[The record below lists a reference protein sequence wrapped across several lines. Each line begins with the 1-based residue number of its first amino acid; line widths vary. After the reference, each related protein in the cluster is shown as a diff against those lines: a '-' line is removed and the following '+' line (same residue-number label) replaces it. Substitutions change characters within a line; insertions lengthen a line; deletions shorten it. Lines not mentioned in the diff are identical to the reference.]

1 MNRYFNRNR
10 DDIEI
15 KVDHPL
21 NSLANFGG
29 TITVDQDF
37 DIKNYLNSIE
47 GGDLS
52 VNKKQK
58 KDNVLNS
65 TSQFT
70 TFNSNAYPKN
80 TIYNGYLMTFNN
92 VPSTKA
98 KFKKSGA
105 SFSSDLT
112 KKKYLNTTTSSY
124 LEHKYNNKNNYITN
138 TNNNFLSTKNTSKL
152 LYKRNKNLINK
163 TAIQSNENFNV
174 FKAIKEIKKSAQL
187 PKIYNMK
194 KNSNK
199 KLFITNNNQEN
210 KKAPLAYSKEYVDIV
225 FDSKRLINYYN
236 FRKGLDLDPPENL
249 VSFSSKKK
257 EISVNNVLIDLLH
270 NETER
275 LSVKEKIFKARNE
288 KNKNALNN
296 NIKDFEDFTD
306 EQKQV
311 CKSIENCYD
320 KLLRENNILLNE
332 LIKYKSINKSYA
344 DDIQKVLEQIEN
356 LRVYALFVHQSLEK
370 DISRFEKSIFPDYR
384 SEKLVDY
391 NKKIETIRNFVIN
404 NYSIFWEPRYAKE
417 LEEDLEYLKNPD
429 LLLQKLH
436 EIEGNIMRLLEF
448 KDNLIKESE
457 EEEKKH
463 EIILG
468 ELKSRYEDAKID
480 YKKNSKKLKF
490 ELSQI
495 DNLKKKEVD
504 HNSEFIELIGI
515 LFLNIVEVFGKND
528 KYKNNY
534 KSILNGKIDKDNI
547 SICLKEGR
555 RLLRENEDLLNNTL
569 LAIKSYQ
576 EKDERFFNQVMDE
589 TKQKNKAQKHL
600 MYKKNKMDM
609 QFENE
614 VKFIHKTNKIKIL
627 SRKTEA
633 PYHSPQKKVKKVI
646 NLGQIKRLEDEELLK
661 YQ

>member
-210 KKAPLAYSKEYVDIV
+210 KKTPLAYSKEYVDIV

-320 KLLRENNILLNE
+320 KLLRENNVLLNE

-463 EIILG
+463 QIILG

>member
-210 KKAPLAYSKEYVDIV
+210 KKTPLAYSKEYVDIV

-320 KLLRENNILLNE
+320 KLLRENNVLLNE

>member
-29 TITVDQDF
+29 TINVDQDF

-52 VNKKQK
+52 VNKKHK
-58 KDNVLNS
+58 KDNILNS

-70 TFNSNAYPKN
+70 TFNSNALPKN

-92 VPSTKA
+92 VPSTKV

-105 SFSSDLT
+105 SFSTDLT

-124 LEHKYNNKNNYITN
+124 LEHKCNNKNNYTTN
-138 TNNNFLSTKNTSKL
+138 TNNNFLSTKNSSKL
-152 LYKRNKNLINK
+152 LYKRNNNLINK

-187 PKIYNMK
+187 PKLYNLK
-194 KNSNK
+194 KSSNK
-199 KLFITNNNQEN
+199 KLFITNKNQEN

-236 FRKGLDLDPPENL
+236 FRKGLDLDTPDKL

-257 EISVNNVLIDLLH
+257 EISVNNVLINLLH
-270 NETER
+270 NESEK

-296 NIKDFEDFTD
+296 DLKDFEDFTD

-391 NKKIETIRNFVIN
+391 NKKIENIRNFVIK
-404 NYSIFWEPRYAKE
+404 NYSIFWDPSYAKE
-417 LEEDLEYLKNPD
+417 LEEELEYLENPD

-448 KDNLIKESE
+448 KNNLIKQTE
-457 EEEKKH
+457 EDEKKH
-463 EIILG
+463 KIILG
-468 ELKSRYEDAKID
+468 ELKSRYEDAEID
-480 YKKNSKKLKF
+480 YKINEKNLKF

-504 HNSEFIELIGI
+504 HNSELIELIGI

-528 KYKNNY
+528 KYKSNY

-547 SICLKEGR
+547 YICLNEGR
-555 RLLRENEDLLNNTL
+555 RILRENEDLLNNTL
-569 LAIKSYQ
+569 LLIKSYQ

>member
-210 KKAPLAYSKEYVDIV
+210 KKTPLAYSKEYVDIV

-417 LEEDLEYLKNPD
+417 LEEELEYLKNPD

-463 EIILG
+463 QIILE

>member
-29 TITVDQDF
+29 TINVDQDF

-52 VNKKQK
+52 VNKKHK
-58 KDNVLNS
+58 KDNILNS

-70 TFNSNAYPKN
+70 TFNSNALPKN

-92 VPSTKA
+92 VPSTKV

-105 SFSSDLT
+105 SFSTDLT

-124 LEHKYNNKNNYITN
+124 LEHKYNNKNNYTTN
-138 TNNNFLSTKNTSKL
+138 TNNNFLSTKNSSKL
-152 LYKRNKNLINK
+152 LYKRNNNLINK

-187 PKIYNMK
+187 PKLYNLK
-194 KNSNK
+194 KSSNK
-199 KLFITNNNQEN
+199 KLFITNKNQEN

-236 FRKGLDLDPPENL
+236 FRKGLDLDTPDKL

-257 EISVNNVLIDLLH
+257 EISVNNVLINLLH
-270 NETER
+270 NESEK

-288 KNKNALNN
+288 KNKIALNN
-296 NIKDFEDFTD
+296 DLKDFEDFTD

-320 KLLRENNILLNE
+320 KLLRENNTLLNE

-391 NKKIETIRNFVIN
+391 NKKIENIRNFVIK
-404 NYSIFWEPRYAKE
+404 NYSIFWDPSYAKE
-417 LEEDLEYLKNPD
+417 LEEELEYLENPD

-448 KDNLIKESE
+448 KNNLIKQSE
-457 EEEKKH
+457 EDEKKH
-463 EIILG
+463 KIILG
-468 ELKSRYEDAKID
+468 ELKSRYEDAEID
-480 YKKNSKKLKF
+480 YKINEKNLKF

-504 HNSEFIELIGI
+504 HNSELIELIGI

-528 KYKNNY
+528 KYKSNY

-547 SICLKEGR
+547 YICLNEGR
-555 RLLRENEDLLNNTL
+555 RILRENEDLLNNTL
-569 LAIKSYQ
+569 LLIKSYQ

-600 MYKKNKMDM
+600 MYKKNKMDI

>member
-1 MNRYFNRNR
+1 M
-10 DDIEI
+10 
-15 KVDHPL
+15 
-21 NSLANFGG
+21 
-29 TITVDQDF
+29 
-37 DIKNYLNSIE
+37 
-47 GGDLS
+47 
-52 VNKKQK
+52 
-58 KDNVLNS
+58 
-65 TSQFT
+65 
-70 TFNSNAYPKN
+70 
-80 TIYNGYLMTFNN
+80 
-92 VPSTKA
+92 
-98 KFKKSGA
+98 
-105 SFSSDLT
+105 
-112 KKKYLNTTTSSY
+112 
-124 LEHKYNNKNNYITN
+124 
-138 TNNNFLSTKNTSKL
+138 
-152 LYKRNKNLINK
+152 
-163 TAIQSNENFNV
+163 
-174 FKAIKEIKKSAQL
+174 
-187 PKIYNMK
+187 
-194 KNSNK
+194 
-199 KLFITNNNQEN
+199 
-210 KKAPLAYSKEYVDIV
+210 
-225 FDSKRLINYYN
+225 
-236 FRKGLDLDPPENL
+236 
-249 VSFSSKKK
+249 
-257 EISVNNVLIDLLH
+257 
-270 NETER
+270 
-275 LSVKEKIFKARNE
+275 KEKIFKARNE

-320 KLLRENNILLNE
+320 KLLRENNVLLNE

-404 NYSIFWEPRYAKE
+404 NYSIFWEQRYAKE
-417 LEEDLEYLKNPD
+417 LEEELEYLKNPD

-463 EIILG
+463 QIILE

-495 DNLKKKEVD
+495 ETLKKKEVD

>member
-210 KKAPLAYSKEYVDIV
+210 KKTPLAYSKEYVDIV

-320 KLLRENNILLNE
+320 KLLRENNVLLNE

-417 LEEDLEYLKNPD
+417 LEEELEYLKNPD

>member
-320 KLLRENNILLNE
+320 KLLRENNVLLNE

>member
-47 GGDLS
+47 RGDLS

-210 KKAPLAYSKEYVDIV
+210 KKTPLAYSKEYVDIV

-236 FRKGLDLDPPENL
+236 FRKGLDLDPPEKL

-320 KLLRENNILLNE
+320 KLLRENNVLLNE

-417 LEEDLEYLKNPD
+417 LEEELEYLKNPD

-463 EIILG
+463 QIILG

>member
-210 KKAPLAYSKEYVDIV
+210 KKTPLAYSKEYVDIV

-417 LEEDLEYLKNPD
+417 LEEELEYLKNPD

-646 NLGQIKRLEDEELLK
+646 NLGEIKRLEDEELLK

>member
-210 KKAPLAYSKEYVDIV
+210 KKTPLAYSKEYVDIV

>member
-210 KKAPLAYSKEYVDIV
+210 KKTPLAYSKEYVDIV

-236 FRKGLDLDPPENL
+236 FRKGLDLNPPEKL

-306 EQKQV
+306 EHKQV

-417 LEEDLEYLKNPD
+417 LEEELEYLKNPD

-463 EIILG
+463 QIILG

-528 KYKNNY
+528 KYKSNY

-576 EKDERFFNQVMDE
+576 EKDERFFNQVIDE

-600 MYKKNKMDM
+600 MYKINKMDM

>member
-210 KKAPLAYSKEYVDIV
+210 KKTPLAYSKEYVDIV

-404 NYSIFWEPRYAKE
+404 NYSIFWEPRYEKE
-417 LEEDLEYLKNPD
+417 LEEELEYLKNPD

-457 EEEKKH
+457 EE
-463 EIILG
+463 
-468 ELKSRYEDAKID
+468 
-480 YKKNSKKLKF
+480 
-490 ELSQI
+490 
-495 DNLKKKEVD
+495 KKK
-504 HNSEFIELIGI
+504 
-515 LFLNIVEVFGKND
+515 K
-528 KYKNNY
+528 
-534 KSILNGKIDKDNI
+534 
-547 SICLKEGR
+547 
-555 RLLRENEDLLNNTL
+555 
-569 LAIKSYQ
+569 
-576 EKDERFFNQVMDE
+576 
-589 TKQKNKAQKHL
+589 
-600 MYKKNKMDM
+600 
-609 QFENE
+609 
-614 VKFIHKTNKIKIL
+614 
-627 SRKTEA
+627 
-633 PYHSPQKKVKKVI
+633 
-646 NLGQIKRLEDEELLK
+646 
-661 YQ
+661 